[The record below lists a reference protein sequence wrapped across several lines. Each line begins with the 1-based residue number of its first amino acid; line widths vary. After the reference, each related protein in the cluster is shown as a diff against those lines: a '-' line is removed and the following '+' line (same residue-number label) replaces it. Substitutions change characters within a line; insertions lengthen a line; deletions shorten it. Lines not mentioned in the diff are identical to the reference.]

1 MKLFFRSMLAACLAP
16 LAAFAHFVFIVPEP
30 GGATARMIISETL
43 RPDEGVD
50 GKLLKSAKLKVRT
63 ADGKDSELT
72 ATAGTMFHTL
82 ALPGGGGSR
91 VVHGSV
97 EIGVVQMGRAPKPF
111 LLTYYPKTIL
121 GDAFAAKP
129 VGGKPV
135 ELIPTGAAG
144 SFVFQAVANG
154 KPLEGAEVTV
164 ILPSGSEKKVKTD
177 ASGNTESFTAL
188 GRYGA
193 WTRFFEPGEGE
204 REGKKYDELRHYAT
218 IVFDVA
224 AGGGA
229 AAGVET
235 GGAAKFA
242 TLPEAT
248 SSFGSVVDGGWL
260 YVYGGHVAKTH
271 TYDTEAVSGKF
282 HRVRL
287 SDPSKWETLPNGPA
301 LQGMN
306 LAAYKG
312 DIYLVGGMAPLN
324 KPGEPSDIHSTAEVH
339 KFNVKSKKWEAMPPL
354 TAPRSSHDVVV
365 IDGKMIVSGGWNL
378 KGKDQEWR
386 NTIEILDLNA
396 AHPAWKT
403 APQPFQRRALM
414 AAAND
419 GKMYVIGGLTDR
431 TAVVRDVTIY
441 DPKTNTWSDGPKLP
455 SSKAL
460 SFAPAAGV
468 HEGLIYA
475 SVSDGTLYRLNNTTK
490 EWDVVGKGTPRVA
503 HRFASYGNRVLII
516 GGADKGANSDL
527 VEAFAI
533 GN

>member
-1 MKLFFRSMLAACLAP
+1 MKSSFYRSMLAAALAP

-30 GGATARMIISETL
+30 GGASAKMIISETL
-43 RPDEGVD
+43 QPDEGVD
-50 GKLLKSAKLKVRT
+50 GKLLKSAKLMLRG
-63 ADGKDSELT
+63 ADGKDHEI
-72 ATAGTMFHTL
+72 AVTAGTMFHTL
-82 ALPGGGGSR
+82 ALTGGNSGG
-91 VVHGSV
+91 VVHGAV
-97 EIGVVQMGRAPKPF
+97 EMGVMQLGRAPKPF
-111 LLTYYPKTIL
+111 LLTYYPKTII
-121 GDAFAAKP
+121 GDAFAAKA

-135 ELIPTGAAG
+135 ELIPVRTAG
-144 SFVFQAVANG
+144 SFVFHAVANG

-177 ASGNTESFTAL
+177 AAGNTESFAAT

-193 WTRFFEPGEGE
+193 WTRFFEPGSGE

-218 IVFDVA
+218 LVFDVS
-224 AGGGA
+224 
-229 AAGVET
+229 GVSR
-235 GGAAKFA
+235 FA

-248 SSFGSVVDGGWL
+248 SSFGSVVDGDWL

-271 TYDTEAVSGKF
+271 TYDTAAVSGKF
-282 HRVRL
+282 HRVKL
-287 SDPSKWETLPNGPA
+287 ADPSQWETLPSGPA

-312 DIYLVGGMAPLN
+312 DIYLVGGMAPRN

-339 KFNVKSKKWEAMPPL
+339 KFNTKTRKWEAMPSL
-354 TAPRSSHDVVV
+354 NEARSSHDVVV

-378 KGKDQEWR
+378 KGGAQEWPA
-386 NTIEILDLNA
+386 NIEILDLNA
-396 AHPAWKT
+396 ASPKWT
-403 APQPFQRRALM
+403 TQPQPFKRRALM
-414 AAAND
+414 AAAHD

-441 DPKTNTWSDGPKLP
+441 DPKTSTWSDGPKLP
-455 SSKAL
+455 ASKAL

-468 HEGLIYA
+468 HDGVLFA
-475 SVSDGTLYRLNNTTK
+475 SVSDGTLYRLNSATR

-503 HRFASYGNRVLII
+503 HRFASYGKHVLII
-516 GGADKGANSDL
+516 GGADQGANSDL
-527 VEAFAI
+527 VEAFAV